1 MPKLGQYLVTVRKS
15 TKGADQ
21 KDLLETFKKQL
32 AQNPDVE
39 LKSAQGERIVIR
51 ATDQAISLL
60 RSQHGDRLIIE
71 PDAELDL
78 YTE

>member
-1 MPKLGQYLVTVRKS
+1 MAKVGQYLVTLRKS
-15 TKGADQ
+15 AKDAGQ

-32 AQNPDVE
+32 AQQPEVE

-51 ATDQAISLL
+51 ATDQAVSRL

-78 YTE
+78 FTE